1 MLLSVLFF
9 SVLSVFEPSSN
20 ETLFLQA
27 LEAQQQGRFA
37 DAYKMFDDV
46 QADTDHL
53 GGYATL
59 EMAACLLAMG
69 DRAGAETMY
78 RALFEGQPESSWS
91 LLARVRLARIKK
103 QDRFYLDAAPHYRAI
118 LEIRPQPW
126 WMYTYAWDA
135 VDSLLRDESTQREG
149 YLWYRHRVETVGF
162 IRPRLDASRELI
174 KSPWPE
180 DQAVALL
187 GMFRSNA
194 AQEASTFI
202 QRQGLDLLVQNN
214 YIPLADLQQL
224 MTIVSTGTDKSPGQL
239 QEALSVDTE
248 NVWLAIWLIH
258 FAHQRLTAKDF
269 DQVLALAD
277 IIALLYPESRDSGDL
292 YWMLAQGLENDDKH
306 VEAEHIY
313 ERLAERAPNHYR
325 ADRALFQAG
334 LNRLEKN
341 QFAQAELFFA
351 QLLDT
356 YPNSRWRGEAYYKLA
371 QHKLDLDDKSAAIR
385 YLQTA
390 AGGRMADYYAHRA
403 LARLHDFDDTNYPLT
418 RNLRIDSKNPVL
430 LPKPNLSRPTNPT
443 TADIN
448 NRDDVRRLRFF
459 GYYGIDLGE
468 WDAMFLCMQLKDLPD
483 AATWYLIVADAGFA
497 HTALEFAEAYEWGQE
512 EGIPNEDRLRL
523 EFPRPYWSKMLKIAN
538 EVNIDPYL
546 FLAIAKQ
553 ESTFRAG
560 IQSHAGA
567 TGVMQLMPA
576 TAKWMADVEPA
587 ITLNHVAN
595 LKSPPNSIR
604 LGGYYLRRMIERSG
618 GNLIHALAAY
628 NAGPGNLD
636 RWRNRF
642 PNHTLD
648 EFVEAIPF
656 SETRD
661 YVKKVLGNYAAY
673 HSLYPA
679 VDPRIGLAQQST
691 QVEPDTL
698 SQLDQ

>member
-1 MLLSVLFF
+1 MQLSILFCSILLAFT
-9 SVLSVFEPSSN
+9 PTN
-20 ETLFLQA
+20 DETLFLKA

-37 DAYKMFDDV
+37 DAHQLFEEV
-46 QADTDHL
+46 QGLSDHL
-53 GGYATL
+53 GGFAAL

-69 DRAGAETMY
+69 DRTGAETKY
-78 RALFEGQPESSWS
+78 RALFEDQPESSWS
-91 LLARVRLARIKK
+91 LLARVRLARLKK
-103 QDRFYLDAAPHYRAI
+103 QDRLYLDAAPHYRTI

-135 VDSLLRDESTQREG
+135 VDSLLRDERTRREG
-149 YLWYRHRVETVGF
+149 FTWYRHRVETVGF

-194 AQEASTFI
+194 VQEAGNFI

-214 YIPLADLQQL
+214 HIPLDDLQQI
-224 MTIVSTGTDKSPGQL
+224 MAVVATGTANSPQL
-239 QEALSVDTE
+239 IQESITVDAQ
-248 NVWLAIWLIH
+248 NAWLIIWLLH
-258 FAHQRLTAKDF
+258 FAHQRIAAKDF
-269 DQVLALAD
+269 DQVLAIAD
-277 IIALLYPESRDSGDL
+277 IIAVLYPENRDAGDL
-292 YWMLAQGLENDDKH
+292 YWTLAQGLESDNKH
-306 VEAEHIY
+306 TEAERIY
-313 ERLAERAPNHYR
+313 TRLAERAPTHFR

-341 QFAQAELFFA
+341 QLTQAEQFFA
-351 QLLDT
+351 QLLEK
-356 YPNSRWRGEAYYKLA
+356 YPDSRWRGEAYYKLA
-371 QHKLDLDDKSAAIR
+371 NNKLASNDKTAGIR

-403 LARLHDFDDTNYPLT
+403 LARLHDFDASSYPLT
-418 RNLRIDSKNPVL
+418 RNLRIDGKTPVL
-430 LPKPNLSRPTNPT
+430 LPQPNLSRPILPT
-443 TADIN
+443 STDIN
-448 NRDDVRRLRFF
+448 SRDDVRRLRFF
-459 GYYGIDLGE
+459 GYYGIELGE
-468 WDAMFLCMQLKDLPD
+468 WEAMYVCMQLKDLSD
-483 AATWYLIVADAGFA
+483 AATWYYVVADAGFA
-497 HTALEFAEAYEWGQE
+497 HTALEFAEEYGWGLE
-512 EGIPNEDRLRL
+512 KGIPNEDRLRL
-523 EFPRPYWSKMLKIAN
+523 EFPRPYWSKMLKIAD

-576 TAKWMADVEPA
+576 TAKWMSEVESA
-587 ITLNHVAN
+587 ITSSHVAN

-604 LGGYYLRRMIERSG
+604 LGGYYLRRMIDRSG
-618 GNLIHALAAY
+618 GNLIYTLASY

-642 PNHTLD
+642 PNHNLD

-656 SETRD
+656 NETRD

-679 VDPRIGLAQQST
+679 VDPRIELAQQSVN
-691 QVEPDTL
+691 VEID
-698 SQLDQ
+698 SSN